1 MAETKQMQLSKS
13 DYMLFLKH
21 PAWLWLKKNAKDKLP
36 PTSPNLQA
44 MFDEGNNYE
53 PYAEKLFPKGV
64 RLSWDRNK
72 YGSYNELIVK
82 TNAEMQKGTKTI
94 FQGRFISGNLT
105 FICDIIDKA
114 NNGSSDLYEI
124 KATTEVK
131 EEHIPDLSFQQIVL
145 ERLGYKVN
153 NIYVIHLNNKYIK
166 QGLLDLNKLSAI
178 ENVTKEVKALKPI
191 TEKKIPKALATISL
205 AKMPDISPR
214 HIGLSKYKKDWM
226 EIFCLLKP
234 DIPEYSI
241 YDLSGRN
248 GEVVYAMEDQNIVEI
263 AKIPEE
269 TKITGKKAKT
279 QVQVTK
285 QNSTIINKPKIKKF
299 LKDLEYP
306 LYFLDYESTK
316 KAIPPYNKTK
326 PYQQIVFQYSV
337 HVLDTPTA
345 ELKHY
350 MYLHTENSNPVT
362 PLTESLQKAIGP
374 TGSVIVWHKDFESA
388 RNKEMAEYNKAYFD
402 FYNNINERM
411 IDLEIPFQQDWYAI
425 KEFKGKSS
433 IKYVLPA
440 LIPELSYKDLEIQ
453 DGLTTGRIWS
463 EIVIDKKNT
472 SNKDKM
478 FKEMK
483 KYNTLD
489 TLAMVKIY
497 NLLNSL

>member
-1 MAETKQMQLSKS
+1 MLSKS
-13 DYMLFLKH
+13 DYTTYLKH

-53 PYAEKLFPKGV
+53 PYAEKLFPEGV
-64 RLSWDRNK
+64 RLSWDPKK
-72 YGSYNELIVK
+72 YGSYDELIVK

-94 FQGRFISGNLT
+94 FQGRFIIDNLT
-105 FICDIIDKA
+105 FICDIIDKTE
-114 NNGSSDLYEI
+114 NGSFDLYEI

-145 ERLGYKVN
+145 EQLGYKVN
-153 NIYVIHLNNKYIK
+153 NIYVIHLNNKYVK
-166 QGLLDLNKLSAI
+166 HGPLDLDKLSTI
-178 ENVTKEVKALKPI
+178 ENVTDEVKALKPI
-191 TEKKIPKALATISL
+191 TEEKIPKALATISL

-226 EIFCLLKP
+226 EIFRLLNP
-234 DIPEYSI
+234 DLPKYSI
-241 YDLSGRN
+241 YDLAGNNREAVSL
-248 GEVVYAMEDQNIVEI
+248 MEDQGILEL

-269 TKITGKKAKT
+269 AKISGRKAKM
-279 QVQVTK
+279 QVQVTR
-285 QNSTIINKPKIKKF
+285 QNSTVINKDKIKIF
-299 LKDLEYP
+299 LDDLEYP
-306 LYFLDYESTK
+306 LCFLDYESIK
-316 KAIPPYNKTK
+316 KAIPPYNGTR

-337 HVLDTPTA
+337 HVLDSPDSD
-345 ELKHY
+345 LKHY
-350 MYLHTENSNPVT
+350 MYLHTEDSNPIE
-362 PLTESLQKAIGP
+362 PLTESLLKVIGP
-374 TGSVIVWHKDFESA
+374 KGSVIVWHKVFERD
-388 RNKEMAEYNKAYFD
+388 RNIEMGNYKKAYLD
-402 FYNNINERM
+402 FYNNLNDRM

-440 LIPELSYKDLEIQ
+440 LIPDLSYKELQIQ

-472 SNKDKM
+472 INKDKM
-478 FKEMK
+478 FEEMR

-497 NLLNSL
+497 QKLMAL